1 MPNVIEPEFL
11 STYQILSVFL
21 VPFITDIFSP
31 AVEAAIAERD
41 KTQFTEELPRVDT

>member
-31 AVEAAIAERD
+31 AVEEAIAERD